1 MAHPFKKQTPKGGA
15 LTVVKLRVLH
25 PPRCSMDTYTQNGM
39 LILHSRVS
47 RGSMNQNLKTNDVAD
62 VLAAIRQ
69 DISHANMVLEGE
81 GPVRDDP
88 EWALQSA
95 YVRMRILLEAL
106 GLPEALRV
114 LQQIE
119 ATAATKWNAAEFD
132 EDFGDMYLVWGARLF
147 HYVRALE
154 TTLGDPKRTTV
165 SKDVIE
171 ILRAAQYSITD
182 EKCFPSPPAN
192 ENEVHARIEAVLRC
206 VFPDLLHK
214 PAIAKQIK
222 NFQPDTGLPSI
233 QTLIEYKF
241 MADEVLADTRGYIS
255 EEWTKFIYVIY
266 ETKRIKSEGHWRQLL
281 RTSGLDANTEIIVIS
296 GEPPRRSAKPA
307 IVQAGE
313 APST

>member
-1 MAHPFKKQTPKGGA
+1 
-15 LTVVKLRVLH
+15 
-25 PPRCSMDTYTQNGM
+25 
-39 LILHSRVS
+39 
-47 RGSMNQNLKTNDVAD
+47 MNQNLKTNDVAD
-62 VLAAIRQ
+62 VLAAIREE
-69 DISHANMVLEGE
+69 ISQANMALEGQ
-81 GPVRDDP
+81 GPVRSDP
-88 EWALQSA
+88 TWALQGA

-106 GLPEALRV
+106 GLIEALKA

-119 ATAATKWNAAEFD
+119 ATAATKWNAAELD

-171 ILRAAQYSITD
+171 ILRATQYSITD

-233 QTLIEYKF
+233 HTLIEYKF
-241 MADEVLADTRGYIS
+241 MADPGEEKRIAEEVLADTRGYIS
-255 EEWTKFIYVIY
+255 EEWTKFIYVVY
-266 ETKRIKSEGHWRQLL
+266 ETKRIKPENHWRQLL
-281 RTSGLDANTEIIVIS
+281 RTSGVDANTEVIVIS
-296 GEPPRRSAKPA
+296 GEPPRRPAQAASAEPA
-307 IVQAGE
+307 QRRE
-313 APST
+313 QPAPNSADSG

>member
-1 MAHPFKKQTPKGGA
+1 
-15 LTVVKLRVLH
+15 
-25 PPRCSMDTYTQNGM
+25 
-39 LILHSRVS
+39 
-47 RGSMNQNLKTNDVAD
+47 MNQNLKTNDVAD
-62 VLAAIRQ
+62 VLAAIRE
-69 DISHANMVLEGE
+69 DISQANMALEGQ
-81 GPVRDDP
+81 GPVRSDP
-88 EWALQSA
+88 TWALQGA

-106 GLPEALRV
+106 GLTEALKA

-119 ATAATKWNAAEFD
+119 ATAATKWNAVELD

-171 ILRAAQYSITD
+171 ILRATQYSITD

-233 QTLIEYKF
+233 HTLIEYKF
-241 MADEVLADTRGYIS
+241 MADAGEEKRIAEEVLADTRGYIS

-266 ETKRIKSEGHWRQLL
+266 ETKRIKPENHWRQLL
-281 RTSGLDANTEIIVIS
+281 RTSGVDPNTEVIVIS
-296 GEPPRRSAKPA
+296 GEPPRRPAKPVSA
-307 IVQAGE
+307 QPRAEYKTTGIQ
-313 APST
+313 PR